1 MKISPTKDVFE
12 QVDRHILL
20 AQELLKAECAMKS
33 ISLNLSIIRFENHR
47 KFKKETLKKTERL
60 YSEIRTLRESIGN
73 EFQKLFEGRE
83 KYDTPR
89 LHYAYRGDTIKEIDE
104 LFQDVSLCV
113 QFEMDCG
120 DSSMDCGDSS
130 MDCGDSSQD
139 IIPF

>member
-1 MKISPTKDVFE
+1 MKKAPTKEEVFGH
-12 QVDRHILL
+12 RSL
-20 AQELLKAECAMKS
+20 AWELLKAECAMKS

-104 LFQDVSLCV
+104 LLQNVSLCV

>member
-1 MKISPTKDVFE
+1 MKISPTKNVFE
-12 QVDRHILL
+12 QVDRHIIL

-33 ISLNLSIIRFENHR
+33 ISLNLSIIRFDFHR

-73 EFQKLFEGRE
+73 EFQKFFEGQE
-83 KYDTPR
+83 KYDTAR

-104 LFQDVSLCV
+104 LLQNVSLCV

-120 DSSMDCGDSS
+120 E
-130 MDCGDSSQD
+130 SSQFTD
-139 IIPF
+139 FLQASKELEF